1 MKTIQ
6 SRVSKQATSLLDI
19 TFWSNLVV
27 IALIVVIN
35 VINLLR
41 ASAQQG
47 NLIEIASP
55 EFVVVVSVILCV
67 WMGVRALS
75 AIFTKRRLGSVYISL
90 TETGV
95 EGVSMP
101 EPMSGR
107 KGESFSLAYR
117 EITEVHRVEV
127 PITRRNP
134 VPSLRIGNSEESYT
148 IPAPEQMDE
157 LIRLISA
164 QMPGTSERK

>member
-1 MKTIQ
+1 M
-6 SRVSKQATSLLDI
+6 
-19 TFWSNLVV
+19 VV
-27 IALIVVIN
+27 IALVVVIN
-35 VINLLR
+35 AINLFR
-41 ASAQQG
+41 SAAQQDD
-47 NLIEIASP
+47 LIEIASP

-67 WMGVRALS
+67 WMAVRALS
-75 AIFTKRRLGSVYISL
+75 AIFTKRRLKSVYVSL
-90 TETGV
+90 TEDGV

-117 EITEVHRVEV
+117 EITDVHRVEV

-134 VPSLRIGNSEESYT
+134 VPSLRIGNSEEGYT

-157 LIRLISA
+157 LILLISER
-164 QMPGTSERK
+164 MPGASAHR